1 VNPDLAI
8 KETTVHTRPK
18 PTGWGNN
25 VRRLR
30 ALLRRP
36 DLGEVLAARVA
47 QPDTAALNVQEVVE
61 DAVLRQDMRWL
72 EDELAGRPS
81 VI

>member
-1 VNPDLAI
+1 M
-8 KETTVHTRPK
+8 HTQPK
-18 PTGWGNN
+18 PGWGNN

-47 QPDTAALNVQEVVE
+47 QPDTAPAVDVQ

-72 EDELAGRPS
+72 EDELVGRTS

>member
-1 VNPDLAI
+1 M
-8 KETTVHTRPK
+8 RRR
-18 PTGWGNN
+18 G

-30 ALLRRP
+30 ALLRRG

-47 QPDTAALNVQEVVE
+47 QPDTAPDVDVQ

-81 VI
+81 VV